1 MSRLFKLILFIVIGL
16 SFFAYIY
23 YGEYD
28 MLPNIGAQL
37 DLYVFTVIASVLTGM
52 GINVINVRLN
62 KKLPWRKNILV
73 RFVAGIAIDF
83 VWVFAL
89 LIFLI
94 WLANQVGMM
103 NFTLFQ
109 ADVED
114 SQLEVKVMILAF
126 IGLFVVALVE
136 FNTYSYSEYSVG
148 QIRKLRA
155 ERKQLEF
162 QFEALKSQLSPHYL
176 FNSMNTISSLIY
188 RDAQVAETFIR
199 NLADTFN
206 YVLNTR
212 DVSSVSLKEEIEAVK
227 DFAYLLRIRY
237 ATAVD
242 LTIDIDDALLKLPI
256 PPLTLQLLIEN
267 AVKHNIISDDDP
279 LKINVRNDETHLIV
293 LNNKTGTP
301 SKTSSHKVG
310 LNNIRKRYAFFSPEE
325 IKIVDDNYFEV
336 RLPILTEA

>member
-1 MSRLFKLILFIVIGL
+1 MSRLFKLILFTVVGL

-28 MLPNIGAQL
+28 KLPNIGEQI

-52 GINVINVRLN
+52 GISLINLRLN
-62 KKLPWRKNILV
+62 QKLPWRKNILV
-73 RFVAGIAIDF
+73 RFLAGIAIDF
-83 VWVFAL
+83 AWVFGL

-94 WLANQVGMM
+94 WLANQIGMM
-103 NFTLFQ
+103 NFTLFE
-109 ADVED
+109 ANVED
-114 SQLEVKVMILAF
+114 SQLEMKVMVLAF

-206 YVLNTR
+206 YVLNTKN
-212 DVSSVSLKEEIEAVK
+212 VSSVSLKEEIEALE

-242 LTIDIDDALLKLPI
+242 LTIDIDDNLMKLPI
-256 PPLTLQLLIEN
+256 PPLTLQLLVEN

-310 LNNIRKRYAFFSPEE
+310 LNNIRKRYAFFTPEE
-325 IKIVDDNYFEV
+325 IGVLDDNYFEV

>member
-1 MSRLFKLILFIVIGL
+1 MSRLFKLILFTVIGL

-28 MLPNIGAQL
+28 MLPNIGAQI
-37 DLYVFTVIASVLTGM
+37 DLYVFTVIASVLTGA

-62 KKLPWRKNILV
+62 QKLPWRKNILV
-73 RFVAGIAIDF
+73 RFVTGIAIDF
-83 VWVFAL
+83 VWVFGL

-94 WLANQVGMM
+94 WLANQIGMM
-103 NFTLFQ
+103 NFTLFE
-109 ADVED
+109 ANVED
-114 SQLEVKVMILAF
+114 SQLEVKVMVLAF

-188 RDAQVAETFIR
+188 RDARVAETFIR

-206 YVLNTR
+206 YVLNTK
-212 DVSSVSLKEEIEAVK
+212 DVSSVMLKEELEALE

-242 LTIDIDDALLKLPI
+242 LTIDIDERLMTEPI
-256 PPLTLQLLIEN
+256 PPLTLQLLVEN

-325 IKIVDDNYFEV
+325 IKVVDDNYFEV

>member
-1 MSRLFKLILFIVIGL
+1 MSRLFKLILFTVIGL
-16 SFFAYIY
+16 VFFIYIY

-28 MLPNIGAQL
+28 KWPELGAQL
-37 DLYVFTVIASVLTGM
+37 DLYVFTVIASLVTGL
-52 GINVINVRLN
+52 GINFINLRLN
-62 KKLPWRKNILV
+62 EKLPWRKNLLV
-73 RFVAGIAIDF
+73 RFLAGIAIDF
-83 VWVFAL
+83 VWVL
-89 LIFLI
+89 VLMLFLI
-94 WLANQVGMM
+94 WLANQIGMM
-103 NFTLFQ
+103 NFTLF
-109 ADVED
+109 AAKVED
-114 SQLEVKVMILAF
+114 SQLEIKVMVLAF
-126 IGLFVVALVE
+126 LGLFVVALIE

-206 YVLNTR
+206 YVLNTKN
-212 DVSSVSLKEEIEAVK
+212 VSSVSLKEEVGALR
-227 DFAYLLRIRY
+227 DYAYLLRIRY

-242 LTIDIDDALLKLPI
+242 LTIEFDDELLKSPI
-256 PPLTLQLLIEN
+256 PPLTLQLLVEN

-279 LKINVRNDETHLIV
+279 LKINLRRDGNHLVI

-301 SKTSSHKVG
+301 SNTSSHKVG
-310 LNNIRKRYAFFSPEE
+310 LDNIKKRYAFFTPDS
-325 IKIVDDNYFEV
+325 IKVVDDIYFEV

>member
-1 MSRLFKLILFIVIGL
+1 MSRLFKLILFTVIGL

-28 MLPNIGAQL
+28 MLPNIGKQI

-52 GINVINVRLN
+52 GINVINLRLN
-62 KKLPWRKNILV
+62 QKLPWRKNILV
-73 RFVAGIAIDF
+73 RFVSGIAIDF
-83 VWVFAL
+83 VWVFGL

-94 WLANQVGMM
+94 WLANQIGMM
-103 NFTLFQ
+103 NFTLFE
-109 ADVED
+109 ANVED
-114 SQLEVKVMILAF
+114 SQLEVKVMVLAF

-206 YVLNTR
+206 YVLNTK
-212 DVSSVSLKEEIEAVK
+212 DVSSVTLTEEIEALE

-242 LTIDIDDALLKLPI
+242 LTIDIDDGLMQLPI
-256 PPLTLQLLIEN
+256 PPLTLQLLVEN

-325 IKIVDDNYFEV
+325 IKVVNDNYFEV

>member
-1 MSRLFKLILFIVIGL
+1 MSRLFKLILFTVIGL
-16 SFFAYIY
+16 LFFAYIY

-28 MLPNIGAQL
+28 MLPNIGEQI
-37 DLYVFTVIASVLTGM
+37 DLYVFTVIASILTGM
-52 GINVINVRLN
+52 GINAINVRLN
-62 KKLPWRKNILV
+62 EKLPWRKNILV
-73 RFVAGIAIDF
+73 RFVTGIAIDF
-83 VWVFAL
+83 TWVVGL

-94 WLANQVGMM
+94 WIANQVGMM

-109 ADVED
+109 ANVED
-114 SQLEVKVMILAF
+114 SQLEVKVMILTF

-206 YVLNTR
+206 YVLNTK
-212 DVSSVSLKEEIEAVK
+212 DVSSVSLKEEIEALK

-242 LTIDIDDALLKLPI
+242 LTIDIDEGLMKLPI

-310 LNNIRKRYAFFSPEE
+310 LNNIRKRYAFFSPQE
-325 IKIVDDNYFEV
+325 IVVVDDHYFEV

>member
-1 MSRLFKLILFIVIGL
+1 MYL
-16 SFFAYIY
+16 Y

-28 MLPNIGAQL
+28 LLPNAGDEL
-37 DLYVFTVIASVLTGM
+37 DLYIFTIVASLVIGF
-52 GINVINVRLN
+52 GITTINKRLN
-62 KKLPWRKNILV
+62 QKLPWRRNILM
-73 RFVAGIAIDF
+73 RFIAGLIIDF
-83 VWVFAL
+83 GWVFASL
-89 LIFLI
+89 VFLT
-94 WLANQVGMM
+94 WLANLVNIIDFAM
-103 NFTLFQ
+103 FQ
-109 ADVED
+109 LALAE
-114 SQLEVKVMILAF
+114 SQIEIKIIVLTFLT
-126 IGLFVVALVE
+126 LFVVNLVE

-176 FNSMNTISSLIY
+176 FNSLNTISSLVY

-212 DVSSVSLKEEIEAVK
+212 NVRMVTLKEEVEALK
-227 DFAYLLRIRY
+227 DFGYLLRIRY

-242 LTIDIDDALLKLPI
+242 LKIEIDDELMTLPI
-256 PPLTLQLLIEN
+256 PPLTFQLLVEN

-279 LKINVRNDETHLIV
+279 LKINIRNDGNHLVV

-301 SKTSSHKVG
+301 SKTSSHRVG
-310 LNNIRKRYAFFSPEE
+310 LNNIRKRYAFFTVEE
-325 IKIVDDNYFEV
+325 IKVTDMDYFEV
-336 RLPILTEA
+336 RLPILKDA